1 MKTTT
6 CPICAY
12 TLDDANDEI
21 IYCPVCGTDLIKV
34 NSEKIIRNSPG
45 TYTMEDKQFFGKMS
59 ANATIIL
66 TNQHF
71 LVIPEKLEGFNRST
85 VLTASIMNKITSNYG
100 VVSVPI
106 TMIKEV
112 RDGKFGLLGKAL
124 IVETKEANVIKITAP
139 KLKEWKEVLSNTLQA
154 SS

>member
-1 MKTTT
+1 
-6 CPICAY
+6 
-12 TLDDANDEI
+12 
-21 IYCPVCGTDLIKV
+21 
-34 NSEKIIRNSPG
+34 
-45 TYTMEDKQFFGKMS
+45 MS

-66 TNQHF
+66 TNQRF

>member
-12 TLDDANDEI
+12 TLDDTNDEI
-21 IYCPVCGTDLIKV
+21 IYCPVCGADLTKA
-34 NSEKIIRNSPG
+34 NSEKIVKSSTG

-66 TNQHF
+66 TNQRF
-71 LVIPEKLEGFNRST
+71 LVMPEKLKGFNRST

-106 TMIKEV
+106 TMIKEI

-124 IVETKEANVIKITAP
+124 VIETKEADVIKITAP
-139 KLKEWKEVLSNTLQA
+139 KLKEWKEAVSNALQA